1 MFIALVY
8 VVKPTMVTVSSNL
21 IQRHMEE
28 SKVKQMF
35 QLMESDLEVQ
45 NTLRMSN
52 VMAVERLKYN
62 DHGPVHAKIAAG
74 SALEIFDLLAQEVT
88 PTTVQNK
95 VCSIED
101 AKLVVFC
108 GSYLHDLGNS
118 IHRVDHQSHSCI
130 LANPILKRLLKTVY
144 PNDDALAVRLK
155 SEILHAIFAHE
166 EEVQCLSVEAGA
178 AKIAD
183 GTDMAHGRA
192 RIPYRTGK
200 VDIHSLSAL
209 SITRVEIEKGKRRPV
224 EILVSMNNPAG
235 LFQIEEVLEKK
246 IQTSG
251 IQHLFE
257 VIALDKGIQIRRSKI
272 E

>member
-1 MFIALVY
+1 
-8 VVKPTMVTVSSNL
+8 MVTVSSNL
-21 IQRHMEE
+21 IKLHMEE
-28 SKVKQMF
+28 PKVKQIF
-35 QLMESDLEVQ
+35 QLMENDIEIQ

-62 DHGPVHAKIAAG
+62 DHGPVHAKITAG
-74 SALEIFDLLAQEVT
+74 SALEIFNLLTLEVT

-95 VCSIED
+95 ICSIED
-101 AKLVVFC
+101 AKVVVLC

-118 IHRVDHQSHSCI
+118 IHRVEHQSHSCI
-130 LANPILKRLLKTVY
+130 LANPILDRLLKTVY
-144 PNDDALAVRLK
+144 PNDAALAVKLK
-155 SEILHAIFAHE
+155 SEILHSIFSHE
-166 EEVQCLSVEAGA
+166 EEIECLSVEAGA

-183 GTDMAHGRA
+183 GTDMAHGRT

-209 SITRVEIEKGKRRPV
+209 SITRVEIEKGKQKPV
-224 EILVSMNNPAG
+224 QIIVSMNNPAG

-246 IQTSG
+246 IGTSG
-251 IQHLFE
+251 IEHLVE
-257 VIALDKGIQIRRSKI
+257 VIALDKGIQIRRSKT

>member
-1 MFIALVY
+1 
-8 VVKPTMVTVSSNL
+8 MVTVSSNL
-21 IQRHMEE
+21 IKLHMEE
-28 SKVKQMF
+28 PKVKQMF
-35 QLMESDLEVQ
+35 QLMESDIEVQ

-62 DHGPVHAKIAAG
+62 DHGPVHAKITAG
-74 SALEIFDLLAQEVT
+74 SALEIFNLLTLEVT

-95 VCSIED
+95 ICSIED
-101 AKLVVFC
+101 AKVVVLC

-118 IHRVDHQSHSCI
+118 IHRVEHQSHSCI
-130 LANPILKRLLKTVY
+130 LANPILDRLLKTVY
-144 PNDDALAVRLK
+144 PNDAALAVRLK
-155 SEILHAIFAHE
+155 SEILHSIFSHE
-166 EEVQCLSVEAGA
+166 EEIECLSVEAGA

-183 GTDMAHGRA
+183 GTDMAHGRT

-209 SITRVEIEKGKRRPV
+209 SITRVEIEKGKRKPV
-224 EILVSMNNPAG
+224 QIIVSMNNPAG

-251 IQHLFE
+251 IQHLVD
-257 VIALDKGIQIRRSKI
+257 VIALEKGIQIRRSR
-272 E
+272 

>member
-1 MFIALVY
+1 
-8 VVKPTMVTVSSNL
+8 MVTVSANL
-21 IQRHMEE
+21 IQSHLDEP
-28 SKVKQMF
+28 KVEQMF
-35 QLMESDLEVQ
+35 HLMESDLEIQ

-74 SALEIFDLLAQEVT
+74 SALEIFDLLTQEVT

-95 VCSIED
+95 VCAFED
-101 AKLVVFC
+101 AKVVVLC

-118 IHRVDHQSHSCI
+118 IHRVNHQSHSCM
-130 LANPILKRLLKTVY
+130 LANPILDRLLKTVY
-144 PNDDALAVRLK
+144 PNDAALAVRLK
-155 SEILHAIFAHE
+155 SEILHAIFSHE
-166 EEVQCLSVEAGA
+166 EDVECLSVEAGA

-183 GTDMAHGRA
+183 GTDMAHGRT

-209 SITRVEIEKGKRRPV
+209 SITSVEIEKGKWKPV
-224 EILVSMNNPAG
+224 QILVNMNNPAG
-235 LFQIEEVLEKK
+235 VFQIEEVLEKK

-251 IQHLFE
+251 IQHLIE
-257 VIALDKGIQIRRSKI
+257 VIALEKGVQIRRSRT

>member
-1 MFIALVY
+1 
-8 VVKPTMVTVSSNL
+8 MVTVSSNL
-21 IQRHMEE
+21 IKLHMEE
-28 SKVKQMF
+28 PKVKQIF
-35 QLMESDLEVQ
+35 QLMENDIEIQ

-62 DHGPVHAKIAAG
+62 DHGPVHAKITAG
-74 SALEIFDLLAQEVT
+74 SALEIFNLLTLEVT

-95 VCSIED
+95 ICSIED
-101 AKLVVFC
+101 AKVVVLC

-118 IHRVDHQSHSCI
+118 IHRVEHQSHSCI
-130 LANPILKRLLKTVY
+130 LANPILDRLLKTVY
-144 PNDDALAVRLK
+144 PTDAALAVKLK
-155 SEILHAIFAHE
+155 SEILHTIFSHE
-166 EEVQCLSVEAGA
+166 EEIECLSVEAGA

-183 GTDMAHGRA
+183 GTDMAHGRT

-209 SITRVEIEKGKRRPV
+209 SITRVEIEKGKQKPV
-224 EILVSMNNPAG
+224 QIIVSMNNPAG

-246 IQTSG
+246 IGTSG
-251 IQHLFE
+251 IEHLVE
-257 VIALDKGIQIRRSKI
+257 VIALDKGIQIRRSKT

>member
-1 MFIALVY
+1 
-8 VVKPTMVTVSSNL
+8 MVTVSSNL
-21 IQRHMEE
+21 IKLHMEE
-28 SKVKQMF
+28 PKVNQMF

-45 NTLRMSN
+45 NTLSMSN

-62 DHGPVHAKIAAG
+62 DHGPVHAKITAG
-74 SALEIFDLLAQEVT
+74 SALEIFNLLTLEVT

-95 VCSIED
+95 ICSIED
-101 AKLVVFC
+101 AKVVVLC

-118 IHRVDHQSHSCI
+118 IHRVEHQSHSCI
-130 LANPILKRLLKTVY
+130 LANPIMDRLLKTVY
-144 PNDDALAVRLK
+144 PNDPALAVRLK
-155 SEILHAIFAHE
+155 SEILHAIFSHE
-166 EEVQCLSVEAGA
+166 EETECLSIEAGA

-183 GTDMAHGRA
+183 GTDMAHGRT

-209 SITRVEIEKGKRRPV
+209 SITRVEIEKGKRKPV
-224 EILVSMNNPAG
+224 QIIVSMKNPAG

-246 IQTSG
+246 IRTSG
-251 IQHLFE
+251 IEHLVE
-257 VIALDKGIQIRRSKI
+257 VIALDKGIQIRRSKT

>member
-1 MFIALVY
+1 
-8 VVKPTMVTVSSNL
+8 
-21 IQRHMEE
+21 MEE
-28 SKVKQMF
+28 PKVKQMF
-35 QLMESDLEVQ
+35 QLMENDLEIQ

-62 DHGPVHAKIAAG
+62 DHGPVHAKITAG
-74 SALEIFDLLAQEVT
+74 SALEIFNLLTLEVT

-95 VCSIED
+95 ICSIED
-101 AKLVVFC
+101 AKVVVLC

-118 IHRVDHQSHSCI
+118 IHRVEHQFHSCI
-130 LANPILKRLLKTVY
+130 LANPILDRLLKTVY
-144 PNDDALAVRLK
+144 PNDAALAVKLK
-155 SEILHAIFAHE
+155 SEILHAIFSHE
-166 EEVQCLSVEAGA
+166 EEIECLSVEAGA

-183 GTDMAHGRA
+183 GTDMAHGRT

-209 SITRVEIEKGKRRPV
+209 SITRVEIEKGKRKPV
-224 EILVSMNNPAG
+224 QIIVSMNNPAG

-246 IQTSG
+246 IGTSG
-251 IQHLFE
+251 IEHLVE
-257 VIALDKGIQIRRSKI
+257 VIALDKGIQIRRSKT